1 MVDNQRIYKM
11 LRKTFTEMELRILG
25 IIHEKKETGTNL
37 SDIVLILNKQLDLIS
52 EKNYIINDNLVQK
65 MLKNFLEDS
74 KIYKTS

>member
-37 SDIVLILNKQLDLIS
+37 SDIVLILNK
-52 EKNYIINDNLVQK
+52 
-65 MLKNFLEDS
+65 
-74 KIYKTS
+74 